1 MLHPNIPLQPPK
13 KSIMEEV
20 AYQRFS
26 RDLILISPSTETPN
40 HDNRIPVKEYEDD
53 QVIIEYPI
61 LERERDHE
69 PHITNKVQLTEETS
83 MVTCTEYHNS

>member
-1 MLHPNIPLQPPK
+1 
-13 KSIMEEV
+13 MEEV

-40 HDNRIPVKEYEDD
+40 NDNRIPVNDDEDD

-61 LERERDHE
+61 EERERDHE
-69 PHITNKVQLTEETS
+69 PHITNKVQLTAESS
-83 MVTCTEYHNS
+83 MVTCREYNNSRKIQKWIKII